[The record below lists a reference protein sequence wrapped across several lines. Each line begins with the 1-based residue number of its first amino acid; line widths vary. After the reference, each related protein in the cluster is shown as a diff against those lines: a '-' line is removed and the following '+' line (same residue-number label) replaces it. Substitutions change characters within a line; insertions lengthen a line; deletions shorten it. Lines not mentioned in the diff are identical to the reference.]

1 MRYPHKMQRREDLGR
16 KPAGADQE
24 EDGRSPL
31 PVLNAA
37 SAVETAVLNTG
48 PPTSGPTACGRA
60 V

>member
-1 MRYPHKMQRREDLGR
+1 MQRREDLGR

>member
-1 MRYPHKMQRREDLGR
+1 MQRREDLGR

-24 EDGRSPL
+24 EDSRSPL

-37 SAVETAVLNTG
+37 SAVEIAVLSTG

>member
-1 MRYPHKMQRREDLGR
+1 MQRREDLGR

-24 EDGRSPL
+24 ENGRFPL
-31 PVLNAA
+31 PVLNAD
-37 SAVETAVLNTG
+37 SAIGTAVLSTG